1 MTAGLGGVGAG
12 VGAGA
17 VGSVDLAIP
26 AGRFA
31 SVSMIQHTSP
41 TGTTSPS
48 STFNV
53 MTPAISAGSSSVALS
68 ESTSAMGWSFST

>member
-1 MTAGLGGVGAG
+1 MTAGVTGTGSSAGSEGAG
-12 VGAGA
+12 TSAGL
-17 VGSVDLAIP
+17 SIP

-31 SVSMIQHTSP
+31 SVSIRQHTSP

-68 ESTSAMGWSFST
+68 ESTSAMG